1 MTRRHMLAMLAGA
14 AAAAPAVTELR
25 VMGSSAQ
32 SGHVPQWYRPSPSA
46 SDLRNVRQFYGPSI
60 VEAYTVIMHPHTMR
74 DIVGQKIGPKKL
86 RGGPKK

>member
-25 VMGSSAQ
+25 AMGSGAQ
-32 SGHVPQWYRPSPSA
+32 SA
-46 SDLRNVRQFYGPSI
+46 SNLRTIRTSLSYY
-60 VEAYTVIMHPHTMR
+60 ADYTVIMHPHTMR

-86 RGGPKK
+86 RGGPKPSTR